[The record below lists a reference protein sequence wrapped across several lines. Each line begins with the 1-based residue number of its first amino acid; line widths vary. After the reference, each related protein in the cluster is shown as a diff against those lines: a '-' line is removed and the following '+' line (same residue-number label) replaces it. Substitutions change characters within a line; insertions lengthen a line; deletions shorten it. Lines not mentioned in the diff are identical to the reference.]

1 MMLLPLWAI
10 FGSILVSYYNGVRWS
25 PVVGGGGVGGGGG
38 GLVVAN
44 LHYYRHTNTHPL
56 LPLSDN
62 AQIGSGLVMSLHHQP
77 CHCHNGTII
86 PRGEHSIEK

>member
-25 PVVGGGGVGGGGG
+25 PVVGGVGGGGGGG

-44 LHYYRHTNTHPL
+44 LHYYRHTN
-56 LPLSDN
+56 
-62 AQIGSGLVMSLHHQP
+62 
-77 CHCHNGTII
+77 I
-86 PRGEHSIEK
+86 PTYYCLFRIMLKLGRV

>member
-1 MMLLPLWAI
+1 
-10 FGSILVSYYNGVRWS
+10 
-25 PVVGGGGVGGGGG
+25 
-38 GLVVAN
+38 VVAN
-44 LHYYRHTNTHPL
+44 LHYYRHTDTHLL

-62 AQIGSGLVMSLHHQP
+62 AQIGSGLVMSPHHQP